1 MSDKKNP
8 YPYWRS
14 KKYNRGKQRKKQ
26 EKRLKQERLRQLFNE
41 SLLQNPVEMYPEA
54 RELQRHFILHVGETN
69 TGKTY
74 EALQD
79 LAGAESGLYL
89 APQIGRAHV

>member
-54 RELQRHFILHVGETN
+54 
-69 TGKTY
+69 
-74 EALQD
+74 
-79 LAGAESGLYL
+79 
-89 APQIGRAHV
+89 